1 MNNNSKW
8 QKGVVRSAGSAARL
22 VVSLLLLMCLWP
34 TQAWAITQAEWV
46 QTGRQIQ
53 SFEDLRPQLGAL
65 DWRPTSSD
73 RALNF
78 GLNNRP
84 VWLRFEIPPENTSR
98 VLDIAYPVLDHVDVY
113 WVQDGEVIASF
124 HTGDQLPFAQRPL
137 HHRHFAF
144 PLPRSERPMM
154 GYVRVQTEG
163 SLQIPW
169 RVTLSADFLA
179 DDQVSY
185 GLQTIFTGAMLA
197 LALFNLL
204 ILLIVRDAA
213 YGWYVLS
220 ILSNAMIQLTM
231 NGLTFQWLW
240 PSVPEI
246 NNIALVLFL
255 SSSLVFVAGFTNSFL
270 RLRHYGFWIA
280 VIPRIIIVTG
290 SILFVTAFIL
300 PYNVALFLVILAA
313 FVASPV
319 MFFLGVY
326 SWWQGNVLARIYT
339 VAWGVLLVGYT
350 LQTLS
355 KMALLPRTT
364 WVEYSPQVGLMLE
377 AVLLSFALA
386 YRINLE
392 RRRRLA
398 AQEEALMVQREA
410 NQMLEARVA
419 ERTLELELVNER
431 LKALAVT
438 DGLTGIANRRRF
450 DELLLSEWRRCARAQ
465 QPLTVLLVDID
476 YFKQVND
483 SLGHLAGDQCLIAV
497 AALCAK
503 LLSREGDL
511 VARYGGEEFAV
522 LLPGTDEQGA
532 YCVAERLRQ
541 AVASSPVTIEGHQ
554 EPVKLTA
561 SIGLATLVPVNGV
574 EPESLVQCADQAL
587 YAAKGAGRNQV
598 QTFQD
603 QDLSL

>member
-1 MNNNSKW
+1 MNNTSKVPT
-8 QKGVVRSAGSAARL
+8 GVARTAGSPAWVAYC
-22 VVSLLLLMCLWP
+22 LLLMLLWP
-34 TQAWAITQAEWV
+34 AQSWGISQAEWV
-46 QTGRQIQ
+46 QTSRQVQ
-53 SFEDLRPQLGAL
+53 HFEDLRPQLGAL
-65 DWRPTSSD
+65 DWRPTTSD

-78 GLNNRP
+78 GINNRP
-84 VWLRFEIPPENTSR
+84 VWLRFEVPPENTSR
-98 VLDIAYPVLDHVDVY
+98 VLEIAYPVLDHVDVY
-113 WVQDGEVIASF
+113 WVQHDKVIASL
-124 HTGDQLPFAQRPL
+124 HTGDQLPFAQRAL
-137 HHRHFAF
+137 QHRHFAF
-144 PLPRSERPMM
+144 PLPRSDEPMM

-169 RVTLSADFLA
+169 RITLSADFLA

-185 GLQTIFTGAMLA
+185 GLQTIFTGAMMA

-204 ILLIVRDAA
+204 ILLVVRDAA

-220 ILSNAMIQLTM
+220 IVSNTMVQLTM

-240 PSVPEI
+240 PAAPEI

-280 VIPRIIIVTG
+280 IIPRIIIVTG
-290 SILFVTAFIL
+290 SMLFVAAFIL
-300 PYNVALFLVILAA
+300 PYNAALLLVILAA
-313 FVASPV
+313 FVASPL

-326 SWWQGNVLARIYT
+326 SWWRGNVLARIYT
-339 VAWGVLLVGYT
+339 AAWGVLLVGYT

-392 RRRRLA
+392 RRARLA

-431 LKALAVT
+431 LKAMTLT
-438 DGLTGIANRRRF
+438 DGLTKIANRRRF
-450 DELLLSEWRRCARAQ
+450 DELLAMEWRRCARHQ
-465 QPLTVLLVDID
+465 QSLSLFLMDID
-476 YFKQVND
+476 YFKRVND
-483 SLGHLAGDQCLIAV
+483 TLGHPVGDQCLIAV
-497 AALCAK
+497 AAICDQLMA
-503 LLSREGDL
+503 REGDL
-511 VARYGGEEFAV
+511 AARYGGEEFAV

-532 YCVAERLRQ
+532 YHVAERLRQ
-541 AVASSPVTIEGHQ
+541 VVADSPVTVAGLD
-554 EPVKLTA
+554 EPVKLTV
-561 SIGLATLVPVNGV
+561 SIGLASMVPVSGV
-574 EPESLVQCADQAL
+574 QPESLVHCADQAL
-587 YAAKGAGRNQV
+587 YAAKAAGRNQV
-598 QTFQD
+598 QVFQD